1 MNKNLL
7 NKKLKSVYKSA
18 DNTTAKLTNK
28 ANQDLIRLYKSSLS
42 DIRNEISKLYEK
54 MGEDISLASAH
65 RMNGLYNL
73 EDSITGILKELN
85 DNSYE
90 VIKDSLS
97 TVYNFNYKQL
107 PSAIKEISSNAVF
120 GKVNKE
126 VIQKSIENPLQYLN
140 KNTKLTNKTIREELT
155 KGLIKGDSYPKTAKL
170 ITERINV
177 SYSNA
182 NRIVRTE
189 SHRIQSEARFD
200 SFDDTRLAANDLGLN
215 VVQVWIASDGGNHR
229 HGFMNNQISDESGM
243 FDFDGIPVEGPGCT
257 GDSGNDCNCM
267 CTTGVE
273 VI

>member
-18 DNTTAKLTNK
+18 DNTTTKLTNK

-42 DIRNEISKLYEK
+42 DIRNEISKLYER
-54 MGEDISLASAH
+54 MGEDVSLASAH